1 MRISYWGSYV
11 CSSDLVW
18 NPWPSCVQAP
28 EPKEPVACVPSSP
41 VTATVTEPVKA
52 EPSVALTIW
61 AHIVW
66 LAVLRFMSGRPYHYV
81 GTARPC
87 GLEAPAP
94 TTLGVVN
101 PDLYEVDT
109 PGSSA
114 ASVVVRYEELRAEG
128 GCPDIGV
135 ADAAIAPEISSAA
148 LGIVGA
154 RSPYRR
160 FGLVARR
167 AVRGVEQSRRQH
179 HVGIASEGIQPDLY
193 AVDRGALGNV
203 RGCKAEQIGRAHV

>member
-61 AHIVW
+61 APIVW

-94 TTLGVVN
+94 THLGVVN
-101 PDLYEVDT
+101 PDLYEVAP
-109 PGSSA
+109 PGSIA
-114 ASVVVRYEELRAEG
+114 GSVVFSYEELRAEG

-135 ADAAIAPEISSAA
+135 ADDAFGQTSRSTAP
-148 LGIVGA
+148 GMV
-154 RSPYRR
+154 
-160 FGLVARR
+160 
-167 AVRGVEQSRRQH
+167 
-179 HVGIASEGIQPDLY
+179 
-193 AVDRGALGNV
+193 
-203 RGCKAEQIGRAHV
+203 